1 MSAKKG
7 SGTRARSLNRMKALP
22 RSSCGAV
29 VLALALPLGFCV
41 ARASASAVPIELTVD
56 ASQIATQN
64 VVFAHE
70 ELPVRPGPLTL
81 YYPKWIPG
89 EHMPVGPI
97 SNLSGLVIKG
107 DGKTISWARK
117 PLDMF
122 ALTLTVPLGVS
133 ELHIGMTY
141 LGATYGQ
148 YSSNRLGTSNLGV
161 IIWDQTL
168 LYPST
173 GTIQDTIFKPTLILP
188 ANNWSFASALTGASR
203 VGNTVTFDALSLEH
217 LIDSPLD
224 MGVHYRRWLLW
235 HEGDASAYLNV
246 FADTAEE
253 LDAKPT
259 TIDHYKKLV
268 REMLAMYGARH
279 WRNYNFLLTLS
290 DVMPGEGIEH
300 HESSDDGS
308 GGDYLTDLKS
318 LDRGGDLLSHEF
330 NHSWDGKYRMP
341 VGLYQSNLQIPYD
354 DSLLWVYEGM
364 TQYYGNVMSWRDGIR
379 KAKTY
384 PDHIAAT
391 YAYYDNEP
399 GRKWRPLLDTAVAA
413 PFLYGATRL
422 YTAERRGVDFYS
434 EGELMWLKVDSII
447 REKTNNKESLDTF
460 ARAFFG
466 QETTGPIVKTYTRA
480 DIVAGL
486 NHVLPYDWS
495 GFFTKWV
502 NDIALHPPDG
512 FTADGWKLVYT
523 SKPQHWVKKSNF
535 WYSIGLNLGKDG
547 SIADVKLDSP
557 AWKAG
562 IGVLSKVV
570 AVNGRAFTPDIL
582 FDALAD
588 AAKSH
593 APIKLLLERTNT
605 YREVS
610 VTYNGGPRYP
620 HLVRIPGTPDRL
632 SAIIKPLAG
641 K

>member
-1 MSAKKG
+1 MNVR
-7 SGTRARSLNRMKALP
+7 T
-22 RSSCGAV
+22 RSSCGA
-29 VLALALPLGFCV
+29 LFAALLVAGGLGVGRAV
-41 ARASASAVPIELTVD
+41 AATPIALTVD
-56 ASQIATQN
+56 ARQIASQN
-64 VVFAHE
+64 VVFAQEH
-70 ELPVRPGPLTL
+70 LPVHSGPLTL

-97 SNLSGLVIKG
+97 SNLSGIVIRG
-107 DGKTISWARK
+107 NGRVIPWARK
-117 PLDMF
+117 PLNMF
-122 ALTLTVPLGVS
+122 AFTLNVPQGVS
-133 ELHIGMTY
+133 TLDISMTY

-161 IIWDQTL
+161 IIWDQSL

-173 GTIQDTIFKPTLILP
+173 GTIQDTVFKPTLILP
-188 ANNWSFASALTGASR
+188 GNDWKFASALTGAQR
-203 VGNTVTFDALSLEH
+203 VGNTVTFDAETLEH

-224 MGVHYRRWLLW
+224 MGVNYRRWTLW
-235 HEGDASAYLNV
+235 HQGTATAYLNV

-253 LDAKPT
+253 LAAKPT

-268 REMLAMYGARH
+268 QQMIAMYGAHH

-308 GGDYLTDLKS
+308 PGDYLINLKS

-341 VGLYQSNLQIPYD
+341 VGLYPPNLQIPYD

-399 GRKWRPLLDTAVAA
+399 GRKWRPLLDTAVSA
-413 PFLYGATRL
+413 PFLYGAPRL
-422 YTAERRGVDFYS
+422 YTAERRSVDFYS
-434 EGELMWLKVDSII
+434 ETELMWLKADSII
-447 REKTNNKESLDTF
+447 RQKTNNKKSLDSF

-466 QETTGPIVKTYTRA
+466 QHTTGPIVKTYTRA

-486 NHVLPYDWS
+486 KQILPYHWNA
-495 GFFTKWV
+495 FFTKWV
-502 NDIALHPPDG
+502 DDIAIHPPNG
-512 FTADGWKLVYT
+512 FTTDGWKLVYT
-523 SKPQHWVKKSNF
+523 DKPQHWVPKANF

-547 SIADVKLDSP
+547 SIADVKLNSA

-562 IGVLSKVV
+562 IGVLTKVV
-570 AVNGRAFTPDIL
+570 AVNGRQFSDDIL
-582 FDALAD
+582 YNALEASK
-588 AAKSH
+588 KSH
-593 APIKLLLERTNT
+593 APISLLLERTNT
-605 YREVS
+605 YRQVS

-620 HLVRIPGTPDRL
+620 HLVRIKGTVDRL
-632 SAIIKPLAG
+632 SDIVKPL
-641 K
+641 

>member
-1 MSAKKG
+1 
-7 SGTRARSLNRMKALP
+7 MKALT
-22 RSSCGAV
+22 C
-29 VLALALPLGFCV
+29 PLCV
-41 ARASASAVPIELTVD
+41 AVLTVLLFTDALGGGRASAATAPIGLTVD

-70 ELPVRPGPLTL
+70 DLPVQPGPLTL

-97 SNLSGLVIKG
+97 SNLSGLVITG
-107 DGKTISWARK
+107 NGKTLAWARK

-122 ALTLTVPLGVS
+122 ALTLTVPAGVS
-133 ELHIGMTY
+133 TLHINMTY

-173 GTIQDTIFKPTLILP
+173 GTIQDTIFKPTLVLP
-188 ANNWSFASALTGASR
+188 ANDWHFATALTGAHR
-203 VGNTVTFDALSLEH
+203 IGNTVTFDALPLEH

-224 MGVHYRRWLLW
+224 MGVHYKRWTIW
-235 HEGDASAYLNV
+235 HAGNATAYLNV
-246 FADTAEE
+246 FADTADE

-268 REMLAMYGARH
+268 SEMIAMYGARH

-300 HESSDDGS
+300 HESSDDGA
-308 GGDYLTDLKS
+308 GGDYLTNLKA

-341 VGLYQSNLQIPYD
+341 VGLYKPNLQIPYD

-399 GRKWRPLLDTAVAA
+399 GRKWRPLLDTAVSA
-413 PFLYGATRL
+413 PFLYGAPRL
-422 YTAERRGVDFYS
+422 YTAERRSVDFYS
-434 EGELMWLKVDSII
+434 EGELMWLKADSII
-447 REKTNNKESLDTF
+447 RAKTNNKDSLDTF
-460 ARAFFG
+460 AREFFG
-466 QETTGPIVKTYTRA
+466 QKTTGPIVKTYTRA

-486 NHVLPYDWS
+486 NRVLPYDWN

-502 NDIALHPPDG
+502 NDIAIHPPNG
-512 FTADGWKLVYT
+512 FTTDGWKLVYT
-523 SKPQHWVKKSNF
+523 DKPQHWVPKSNF
-535 WYSIGLNLGKDG
+535 WYSVGLNLNKDG
-547 SIADVKLDSP
+547 SIADVKLGSP

-562 IGVLSKVV
+562 IGILTKVV
-570 AVNGRAFTPDIL
+570 AVNGRQFSPDIL
-582 FDALAD
+582 YNALA
-588 AAKSH
+588 ASQKSH
-593 APIKLLLERTNT
+593 APITLLLERTNT
-605 YREVS
+605 YRQVS
-610 VTYNGGPRYP
+610 ITYVGGPRYP

-632 SAIIKPLAG
+632 SDIVKPLTG